1 MPSPRRSG
9 AVRERRIEHASAN
22 SSSAW
27 AAACGWPSPT
37 RLTVGVVVRP
47 RGRALFAPRARGRP
61 GTPSPRRPSGPL
73 PDRAWAPREV
83 GLDFGSGRLAVA
95 YNAILGANVEVVQMV
110 GADAEKKRKD
120 YVSLKLGLRF

>member
-1 MPSPRRSG
+1 
-9 AVRERRIEHASAN
+9 
-22 SSSAW
+22 
-27 AAACGWPSPT
+27 
-37 RLTVGVVVRP
+37 
-47 RGRALFAPRARGRP
+47 
-61 GTPSPRRPSGPL
+61 
-73 PDRAWAPREV
+73 V